1 MQAQTQPFEQVK
13 EFYSA
18 STYADDGQALQDISK
33 YE

>member
-1 MQAQTQPFEQVK
+1 MQAQTQPFEQFK

-18 STYADDGQALQDISK
+18 STFVYDGQALQDISK